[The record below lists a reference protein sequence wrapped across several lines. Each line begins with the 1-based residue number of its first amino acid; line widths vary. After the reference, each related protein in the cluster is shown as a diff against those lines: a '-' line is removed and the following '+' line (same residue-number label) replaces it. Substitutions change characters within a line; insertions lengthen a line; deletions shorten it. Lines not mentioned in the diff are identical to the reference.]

1 MIIDLVFVLNIFLTF
16 FTSLVQDEKVDR
28 ELKHI
33 AIAYLKDNFFFDL
46 VSTLPGFFISFNSWL
61 YFFKF
66 IRLKKFGLMKTI
78 MKKIIGLVGLKF
90 SQPKHRISTCQ
101 YFVDFF
107 ILLVLT
113 MHTIACLWVA
123 IGLYISHSWIDSVGP
138 KAINDDHEVTF
149 RKQGATSLYITSLYF
164 VATTL
169 ATVGYGDIKGKTMY
183 EYLFVMMT
191 EFVGIMFFSFIMG
204 SINNILA

>member
-1 MIIDLVFVLNIFLTF
+1 
-16 FTSLVQDEKVDR
+16 
-28 ELKHI
+28 
-33 AIAYLKDNFFFDL
+33 
-46 VSTLPGFFISFNSWL
+46 
-61 YFFKF
+61 
-66 IRLKKFGLMKTI
+66 MKTI

-123 IGLYISHSWIDSVGP
+123 IGLHIPHSWIDSVGP
-138 KAINDDHEVTF
+138 KAINDDQEVTF